1 MNSNLDKHYDCRVDS
16 NVMVDI
22 YCPTGRLTEQ
32 DSIAKGVAIVYIPYW
47 QPNSPR
53 TAIVA

>member
-1 MNSNLDKHYDCRVDS
+1 MNSNLDKHYDYRVDS